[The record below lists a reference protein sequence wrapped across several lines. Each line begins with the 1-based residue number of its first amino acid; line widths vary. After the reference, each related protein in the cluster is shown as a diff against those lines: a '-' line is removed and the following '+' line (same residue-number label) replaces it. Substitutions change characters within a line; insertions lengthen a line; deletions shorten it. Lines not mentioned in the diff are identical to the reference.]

1 MPTNQRFRTN
11 DLKDLQYRR
20 RPAIE
25 LDKEQPVTVRQ
36 PNLAS
41 AVALLNHQLMPKSSI
56 LRLNLRLRSKRQDK
70 NGKKDPDKPDHP
82 ISLRDSLPSSIRMTF
97 SVQTGGAVSRW
108 PRRRSAM

>member
-20 RPAIE
+20 KPAIE

-41 AVALLNHQLMPKSSI
+41 AVAL
-56 LRLNLRLRSKRQDK
+56 
-70 NGKKDPDKPDHP
+70 
-82 ISLRDSLPSSIRMTF
+82 
-97 SVQTGGAVSRW
+97 
-108 PRRRSAM
+108 